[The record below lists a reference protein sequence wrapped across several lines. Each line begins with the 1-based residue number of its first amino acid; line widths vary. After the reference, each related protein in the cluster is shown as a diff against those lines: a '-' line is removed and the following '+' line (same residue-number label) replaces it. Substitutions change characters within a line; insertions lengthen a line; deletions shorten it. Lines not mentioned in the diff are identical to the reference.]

1 MTRKNWTV
9 APLVLATAVRNISQV
24 LLMSPP
30 GKSVDGVV
38 LGWLIRSGDEVVLVD
53 TGFGSMEKEDLKG
66 DFRRAPEH
74 TLEAQLGRFDVTP
87 EEIRLVIN
95 SHLHL
100 DHCAGNC
107 FLPNARF
114 IVQKSEL
121 AYALDPLPAHR
132 PAYDVDLSGMD
143 LDVVDGD
150 REITDGI
157 RVIVTPGHSPG
168 SQAVL
173 IDTESGLHVIAGDTI
188 AHYINMDVPEGAS
201 FWPGPLYVDLREYYR
216 SLDLLRDLGGTI
228 LPGHD
233 PLVLTQAI
241 YP

>member
-1 MTRKNWTV
+1 MAGKKWTI
-9 APLVLATAVRNISQV
+9 APLALATAVRNISQV

-30 GKSVDGVV
+30 GGNVDGAV
-38 LGWLIRSGDEVVLVD
+38 LAWLVRSGDQTVLVD

-66 DFRRAPEH
+66 DFMRAPEQ
-74 TLEAQLGRFDVTP
+74 TIEAQLKRFDLAP

-95 SHLHL
+95 THLHL

-114 IVQKSEL
+114 VVQRSEMD
-121 AYALDPLPAHR
+121 YALDPLPAHI
-132 PAYDVDLSGMD
+132 PAYDVDLSSPK
-143 LDVVDGD
+143 LELLDGD
-150 REITDGI
+150 TEITDGI

-173 IDTESGLHVIAGDTI
+173 VDTESGLFILAGDTI
-188 AHYINMDVPEGAS
+188 AHYVNMEVPEGAS
-201 FWPGPLYVDLREYYR
+201 FWPSPLYVDLREYYA
-216 SLDLLRDLGGTI
+216 SLDRLRDLGGTI

-233 PLVLTQAI
+233 PLVLKQTV

>member
-1 MTRKNWTV
+1 MAGKKWTI
-9 APLVLATAVRNISQV
+9 APLVLATAVRNLSQV

-30 GKSVDGVV
+30 GDSVDGAV
-38 LGWLIRSGDEVVLVD
+38 LAWLLRSGDEVVLVD

-66 DFRRAPEH
+66 DFKRAPEH
-74 TLEAQLGRFDVTP
+74 TLEAQLGRFDLTP
-87 EEIRLVIN
+87 EEIRLVVN
-95 SHLHL
+95 SHLHI

-114 IVQKSEL
+114 VVQKSEL
-121 AYALDPLPAHR
+121 EYALRPLTAHI
-132 PAYDVDLSGMD
+132 PAYDVDLSSMN

-150 REITDGI
+150 LEITEGI

-173 IDTESGLHVIAGDTI
+173 VDTDGGLFVLAGDTI
-188 AHYINMDVPEGAS
+188 AHYVNMDVPAGAS
-201 FWPGPLYVDLREYYR
+201 FWPGPLYVDLREYYQ
-216 SLDLLRDLGGTI
+216 SLDRLRDLGGVI

-233 PLVLTQAI
+233 PLALEKTV